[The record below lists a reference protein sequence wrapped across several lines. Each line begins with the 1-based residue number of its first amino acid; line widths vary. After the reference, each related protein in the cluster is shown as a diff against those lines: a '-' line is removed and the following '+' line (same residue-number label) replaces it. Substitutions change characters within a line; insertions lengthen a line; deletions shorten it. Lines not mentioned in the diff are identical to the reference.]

1 MDIGADTTIT
11 TAIGVTVIT
20 GHTTIAMVITPRA
33 GTVIT
38 VVPAT
43 TAAARASPSASAA
56 AGIAA
61 GKSG

>member
-43 TAAARASPSASAA
+43 TAAAPA
-56 AGIAA
+56 
-61 GKSG
+61 